1 MMDYR
6 EYTDQNLWA
15 CIDQVSI
22 DTVNDLH
29 SQLIKLGINI
39 DDQSLEDIY
48 KLIRK
53 KVEIVVDN

>member
-6 EYTDQNLWA
+6 EYTDQNVWA

>member
-22 DTVNDLH
+22 DTVNDLQ
-29 SQLIKLGINI
+29 SQLVKLGINM

-48 KLIRK
+48 VLIRK
-53 KVEIVVDN
+53 KVELVVDN

>member
-48 KLIRK
+48 VLIRK
-53 KVEIVVDN
+53 KVELVVDN

>member
-1 MMDYR
+1 MDYR